1 MAFITTNTDNQII
14 IDAVLTKRGREL
26 LASGVSQFNISKFA
40 VADDQIDYGIP
51 GLEHIINNEPDEL
64 PILQPIINGS
74 LMMKSFLFTDPNAG
88 NGRYI
93 LPLISISGLLTG
105 VSNIIN
111 GGISVTYTPSTINT
125 SERYQIKINGG
136 KYALK
141 QLFEQVGDTR
151 HMSYAAS
158 GTTDPYN
165 ADTIGVVHNPITTGN
180 SSIDSLDTS
189 ISLANQSSITLKTL
203 KVSTIKTFSMTIIG
217 SQTGASITYSFT
229 ISPSNVGFDSGTGA
243 IPAK

>member
-51 GLEHIINNEPDEL
+51 GLESIINNEPDQL

-151 HMSYAAS
+151 RMSSAAP
-158 GTTDPYN
+158 GTTDP
-165 ADTIGVVHNPITTGN
+165 IGVVHNPITTGN

>member
-1 MAFITTNTDNQII
+1 MAFITTNTDGQII

-40 VADDQIDYGIP
+40 VADDQIDYGIT
-51 GLEHIINNEPDEL
+51 GLESIINNEPDKL

-141 QLFEQVGDTR
+141 QLFEQVGHIRST
-151 HMSYAAS
+151 SYAAPVD
-158 GTTDPYN
+158 TVNN
-165 ADTIGVVHNPITTGN
+165 ANPITPGKST
-180 SSIDSLDTS
+180 ILDSLDTS
-189 ISLANQSSITLKTL
+189 ISMANQSSITLKTL
-203 KVSTIKTFSMTIIG
+203 RVSTIKTFSMTIIG

-229 ISPSNVGFDSGTGA
+229 ISPSNVGFDSTTGA
-243 IPAK
+243 ISAK

>member
-1 MAFITTNTDNQII
+1 MAFITTNTDGQII

-40 VADDQIDYGIP
+40 VADDQIDYGIT
-51 GLEHIINNEPDEL
+51 GLESIINNDPDQL

-141 QLFEQVGDTR
+141 QLFEYVGDIR
-151 HMSYAAS
+151 RMSSAVP
-158 GTTDPYN
+158 GTTDPK
-165 ADTIGVVHNPITTGN
+165 GVVPNSITPGT

-243 IPAK
+243 IPAN